1 MSKTNAKIGV
11 VGYGI
16 IGKRVADA
24 VAAQSDMT
32 LVGVADIISDVR
44 LRIAQERN
52 YPIYCSV
59 PDFEPR
65 MREAG
70 FEVVGFL
77 EDMIKEIDLIIDCT
91 PSGVPRKNL
100 DTYYRK
106 SNIKTIVQGGEKHS
120 LTGRSFS
127 TFGNYSTHL
136 GVDETRVVS
145 CNTTALT
152 RIISTLFQEY
162 GVSDAFV
169 ALARRAGDPART
181 NRGPINAIT
190 PVLGVSHHG
199 PDLVSV
205 LPQLEDRIHSLAIA
219 GSWTLSHVHMLKV
232 SLETTPSEED
242 VVALFKRTPRILIEP
257 GKQGL
262 FDSAQLVEYFRD
274 LGRPRYDRPEVF
286 IWQETLSID
295 SHSNL
300 YMIYDVHMESI
311 PIPEN
316 VDAIRAMLEM
326 DNNAMKCVEKT
337 DKSLKIHKKGTG
349 IYDRKLL
356 GGSIPKNETEIEK

>member
-1 MSKTNAKIGV
+1 MAKPKAKVGV

-16 IGKRVADA
+16 IGKRVCDA
-24 VAAQSDMT
+24 VAAQSDMR

-44 LRIAQERN
+44 LRIAKERN

-59 PDFEPR
+59 PDFEPK

-70 FEVVGFL
+70 YEIVGYL
-77 EDMIKEIDLIIDCT
+77 EDMVKEVDLVVDCT
-91 PSGVPRKNL
+91 PAGVPRQNL
-100 DTYYRK
+100 PLYRVADVK
-106 SNIKTIVQGGEKHS
+106 VMVQGGENHV
-120 LTGRSFS
+120 LTNRSFS
-127 TFGNYSTHL
+127 TFGNYASHL
-136 GVDETRVVS
+136 GVDMTRVVS

-152 RIISTLFQEY
+152 RIVATVAQEY
-162 GVSDAFV
+162 GISDVFV
-169 ALARRAGDPART
+169 ALARRAGDPTRT

-190 PVLGVSHHG
+190 PVLGISHHG
-199 PDLVSV
+199 PDLLSV
-205 LPQLEDRIHSLAIA
+205 MPQLKDKVYSLAIA
-219 GSWTLSHVHMLKV
+219 GSWTLSHVHMLRV
-232 SLETTPSEED
+232 NLDTSPSKEE
-242 VVALFKRTPRILIEP
+242 VVDLFKRTPRILIEP

-286 IWQETLSID
+286 IWEETLSID
-295 SHSNL
+295 GRNNL

-326 DNNAMKCVEKT
+326 ETDVMKCVEKT
-337 DKSLKIHKKGTG
+337 DKALNIFKKGAYEGT
-349 IYDRKLL
+349 LF
-356 GGSIPKNETEIEK
+356 GGVVAKEKAEVGA

>member
-1 MSKTNAKIGV
+1 MAKTKANIGV
-11 VGYGI
+11 VGYGV

-24 VAAQSDMT
+24 VAAQSDMK
-32 LVGVADIISDVR
+32 LIGVADIISDVR
-44 LRIAQERN
+44 LRIAVERK

-59 PDFEPR
+59 PDFEPK

-70 FEVVGFL
+70 FETVGYL
-77 EDMIKEIDLIIDCT
+77 EDMVKECDLVIDCT
-91 PSGVPRKNL
+91 PSGVPQQNFPL
-100 DTYYRK
+100 YNAENVK
-106 SNIKTIVQGGEKHS
+106 SIVQGGEKHG
-120 LTGRSFS
+120 LTKRSFS
-127 TFGNYSTHL
+127 TFGNYYSHL
-136 GVDETRVVS
+136 GVDQTRVVS

-152 RIISTLFQEY
+152 RIISTLAQNY

-199 PDLVSV
+199 PDLVTV
-205 LPQLEDRIHSLAIA
+205 MPRFQDKIHSLAIA

-232 SLETTPSEED
+232 TLENSPSRDD
-242 VVALFKRTPRILIEP
+242 VIALFKRTPRILIEP

-286 IWQETLSID
+286 IWQETLSTD
-295 SHSNL
+295 SHNNIYL
-300 YMIYDVHMESI
+300 IYDVHMESI

-326 DNNAMKCVEKT
+326 ESSAIKSVEKT
-337 DKSLKIHKKGTG
+337 DKALNIDQKDQKEAYSQSLYGEAE
-349 IYDRKLL
+349 
-356 GGSIPKNETEIEK
+356 PKVEKNDSE

>member
-1 MSKTNAKIGV
+1 MVKTKARVGV

-24 VAAQSDMT
+24 VAAQSDMK
-32 LVGVADIISDVR
+32 LIGVADIISDVR

-59 PDFEPR
+59 PDFEPS

-70 FEVVGFL
+70 YEIVGYL
-77 EDMIKEIDLIIDCT
+77 EDLIKEIDVVVDCT
-91 PSGVPRKNL
+91 PAGVPSKNFPL
-100 DTYYRK
+100 YREANVK
-106 SNIKTIVQGGEKHS
+106 LIVQGGEKHV
-120 LTGRSFS
+120 LTNRSFS
-127 TFGNYSTHL
+127 TFGNYATHL
-136 GVDETRVVS
+136 GVDMTRVVS

-152 RIISTLFQEY
+152 RVIATVAQEY
-162 GVSDAFV
+162 GVSDVFV
-169 ALARRAGDPART
+169 ALARRAGDPTRT
-181 NRGPINAIT
+181 NRGPINAIA

-199 PDLVSV
+199 PDLETVM
-205 LPQLEDRIHSLAIA
+205 PQLKDKIYSLAIA

-232 SLETTPSEED
+232 TLDTTPSKED
-242 VVALFKRTPRILIEP
+242 VVDLFKRTPRILIEL

-262 FDSAQLVEYFRD
+262 YDSAQLVEYFRD

-286 IWQETLSID
+286 IWEETLSKD
-295 SHSNL
+295 ARNNL

-316 VDAIRAMLEM
+316 IDAIRAMLEM
-326 DNNAMKCVEKT
+326 ETDVMRCVEKT
-337 DKSLKIHKKGTG
+337 DKALNIFKKGAYEGT
-349 IYDRKLL
+349 LF
-356 GGSIPKNETEIEK
+356 GGVVAKEKVEVGA

>member
-1 MSKTNAKIGV
+1 MAKTKAKVGL

-24 VAAQSDMT
+24 VAAQQDME
-32 LVGVADIISDVR
+32 LVGIADIISDVR
-44 LRIAQERN
+44 LRIAVERK

-59 PDFEPR
+59 PDFEPK
-65 MREAG
+65 MRNAG
-70 FEVVGFL
+70 YEIVGFL
-77 EDMIKEIDLIIDCT
+77 EDLVKEIDIVVDCT
-91 PSGVPRKNL
+91 PSGVPRQNFPL
-100 DTYYRK
+100 YRVANVK
-106 SNIKTIVQGGEKHS
+106 VIVQGGEKHN
-120 LTGRSFS
+120 LTNRSFS

-136 GVDETRVVS
+136 GVDQTRVVS

-152 RIISTLFQEY
+152 RIISTLDQEF
-162 GVSDAFV
+162 GVSEAFV
-169 ALARRAGDPART
+169 ALARRSGDPSRS
-181 NRGPINAIT
+181 NRGPINAIA

-199 PDLVSV
+199 PDLVTIM
-205 LPQLEDRIHSLAIA
+205 PKLEERIHSLAIA

-232 SLETTPSEED
+232 TLENTPSTD
-242 VVALFKRTPRILIEP
+242 DIVTLFKSTPRILIEP

-286 IWQETLSID
+286 IWEETLSTD
-295 SHSNL
+295 SRGNL

-316 VDAIRAMLEM
+316 IDAIRAMLEM
-326 DNNAMKCVEKT
+326 ENDVIKCVEKT
-337 DKSLKIHKKGTG
+337 DKALKIYKKGA
-349 IYDRKLL
+349 YNKPLL
-356 GGSIPKNETEIEK
+356 GGLLSPEKTSVKA

>member
-1 MSKTNAKIGV
+1 MSSTKANIGI

-16 IGKRVADA
+16 IGKRIADA

-32 LVGVADIISDVR
+32 LVGIADIISDVR
-44 LRIAQERN
+44 LRIAKERK

-59 PDFEPR
+59 PDFEPK
-65 MREAG
+65 MKEAG
-70 FEVVGFL
+70 FEIAGYL
-77 EDMIKEIDLIIDCT
+77 EDLVQEIDLVIDCT
-91 PSGVPRKNL
+91 PSGVPRQNFPL
-100 DTYYRK
+100 YQG
-106 SNIKTIVQGGEKHS
+106 SNVKVIVQGGEKHS
-120 LTGRSFS
+120 LTERSFS
-127 TFGNYSTHL
+127 TFGNYADHW
-136 GVDETRVVS
+136 GVKSTRVVS

-152 RIISTLFQEY
+152 RIISTLAHKY

-199 PDLVSV
+199 PDLVTIM
-205 LPQLEDRIHSLAIA
+205 PQLKDRIHSLAIA

-232 SLETTPSEED
+232 TLEESPSREE
-242 VVALFKRTPRILIEP
+242 VIELFKKTPRILIEP

-286 IWQETLSID
+286 IWEETLSLD
-295 SHSNL
+295 SRNNVYL
-300 YMIYDVHMESI
+300 IYDVHMESI

-326 DNNAMKCVEKT
+326 ESNATKCVEKT
-337 DKSLKIHKKGTG
+337 DKALNIYQDGSYNGT
-349 IYDRKLL
+349 LL
-356 GGSIPKNETEIEK
+356 GGISPEEDVKE

>member
-1 MSKTNAKIGV
+1 MAKSDAKVGI
-11 VGYGI
+11 VGYGV
-16 IGKRVADA
+16 IGKRIADA
-24 VAAQSDMT
+24 IVAQPDMK

-44 LRIAQERN
+44 LRIAKERN

-59 PDFEPR
+59 PDFEPK

-70 FEVVGFL
+70 YDIVGYL
-77 EDMIKEIDLIIDCT
+77 DDMVKECDLVIDCT
-91 PSGVPRKNL
+91 PSGVPLQNFPV
-100 DTYYRK
+100 YEAANVK
-106 SNIKTIVQGGEKHS
+106 SIVQGGEKHS
-120 LTGRSFS
+120 LTNMSFS
-127 TFGNYSTHL
+127 TFGNYYSHI
-136 GVDETRVVS
+136 GVDRTRVVS

-152 RIISTLFQEY
+152 RIISTLDLEY

-199 PDLVSV
+199 PDLVTV
-205 LPQLEDRIHSLAIA
+205 MPQFQDRIHSLAIA

-232 SLETTPSEED
+232 TLDRKTTVEKIIK
-242 VVALFKRTPRILIEP
+242 LFRRTPRILIEL

-262 FDSAQLVEYFRD
+262 FDSAQLVEYYRD

-286 IWQETLSID
+286 IWEETLSVD
-295 SHSNL
+295 SRNNV

-316 VDAIRAMLEM
+316 IDAIRAMLNMESS
-326 DNNAMKCVEKT
+326 AIKSIEKT
-337 DKSLKIHKKGTG
+337 DKALNIDVPGAYSHPVFG
-349 IYDRKLL
+349 
-356 GGSIPKNETEIEK
+356 ETDPSFKSEEHV

>member
-1 MSKTNAKIGV
+1 MVKKANVGV

-24 VAAQSDMT
+24 ITAQSDMN
-32 LVGVADIISDVR
+32 LVGIADIISDVR
-44 LRIAQERN
+44 LRIAVERK

-59 PDFEPR
+59 PDFEPK

-70 FEVVGFL
+70 YEIVGYLDDMVKECDIVV
-77 EDMIKEIDLIIDCT
+77 DCT
-91 PSGVPRKNL
+91 PSGVPQLNFPLYDKF
-100 DTYYRK
+100 DVK
-106 SNIKTIVQGGEKHS
+106 SIVQGGEKHS
-120 LTGRSFS
+120 LTNRSFS
-127 TFGNYSTHL
+127 TFGNYYSHI
-136 GVDETRVVS
+136 GVNQTRVVS

-152 RIISTLFQEY
+152 RIVSTLAHEY
-162 GVSDAFV
+162 GVADAFV

-199 PDLVSV
+199 PDLVTVMPS
-205 LPQLEDRIHSLAIA
+205 LQDRIHSLAIA

-232 SLETTPSEED
+232 TLEQPISTDD
-242 VVALFKRTPRILIEP
+242 VVSLFKRTPRILIEP

-286 IWQETLSID
+286 IWQETLSTD
-295 SHSNL
+295 SRNNL
-300 YMIYDVHMESI
+300 YLIYDVHMESI

-316 VDAIRAMLEM
+316 IDAIRAMLEM
-326 DNNAMKCVEKT
+326 ESSAILSVEKT
-337 DKSLKIHKKGTG
+337 DKALKIYQKGAYFHSLYG
-349 IYDRKLL
+349 
-356 GGSIPKNETEIEK
+356 EKEPVHPDAE

>member
-1 MSKTNAKIGV
+1 MAKTKAKVGV

-24 VAAQSDMT
+24 VAAQSDMQ
-32 LVGVADIISDVR
+32 LVGIADIISDVR

-59 PDFEPR
+59 PDFEPG

-70 FEVVGFL
+70 YEIVGYL
-77 EDMIKEIDLIIDCT
+77 EDMIKEVDLVVDCT
-91 PSGVPRKNL
+91 PTGVPRQNL
-100 DTYYRK
+100 PLYRVG
-106 SNIKTIVQGGEKHS
+106 NIKVIVQGGEKHG
-120 LTGRSFS
+120 LTNRSFS
-127 TFGNYSTHL
+127 TFGNYASHL
-136 GVDETRVVS
+136 GVDMTRLVS

-152 RIISTLFQEY
+152 RIVATVVQEY
-162 GVSDAFV
+162 GVSDVFV
-169 ALARRAGDPART
+169 ALARRASDPART
-181 NRGPINAIT
+181 NRGPINAIA

-199 PDLVSV
+199 PDLLTVM
-205 LPQLEDRIHSLAIA
+205 PQLKDKVYSLAIA

-232 SLETTPSEED
+232 TLDTTPTKGE
-242 VVALFKRTPRILIEP
+242 VVELFRRTPRILIEP

-262 FDSAQLVEYFRD
+262 YDSAQLVEYFRD

-286 IWQETLSID
+286 IWEETLSMD
-295 SHSNL
+295 GRSNL
-300 YMIYDVHMESI
+300 YLIYDVHMESI

-326 DNNAMKCVEKT
+326 ETDVMKCVEKT
-337 DKSLKIHKKGTG
+337 DKALNIYKKGAYSG
-349 IYDRKLL
+349 SLY
-356 GGSIPKNETEIEK
+356 GGSIPKDEEKALA

>member
-1 MSKTNAKIGV
+1 MVKTNANIGV
-11 VGYGI
+11 VGYGV

-24 VAAQSDMT
+24 VAAQSDMK

-44 LRIAQERN
+44 LRIAQQRN

-59 PDFEPR
+59 PDFEPT

-70 FEVVGFL
+70 YEIVGYL
-77 EDMIKEIDLIIDCT
+77 EDMVKECDLVVDCT
-91 PSGVPRKNL
+91 PSGVPQQNFPM
-100 DTYYRK
+100 YEAANVK
-106 SNIKTIVQGGEKHS
+106 SIVQGGEKHS
-120 LTGRSFS
+120 LTNRSFS
-127 TFGNYSTHL
+127 TFGNYYSHL
-136 GVDETRVVS
+136 GVDRTRVVS

-152 RIISTLFQEY
+152 RIISTLAQEY

-199 PDLVSV
+199 PDLVTV
-205 LPQLEDRIHSLAIA
+205 MPQLQDKIHSLAIA

-232 SLETTPSEED
+232 TLNNAPTKD
-242 VVALFKRTPRILIEP
+242 DIVQLFKRTPRILIEP

-286 IWQETLSID
+286 IWQETLSTD
-295 SHSNL
+295 SRNNV
-300 YMIYDVHMESI
+300 YMVYDVHMESI
-311 PIPEN
+311 PVPEN
-316 VDAIRAMLEM
+316 VDAIRAMLNMESS
-326 DNNAMKCVEKT
+326 AIKSVEKT
-337 DKSLKIHKKGTG
+337 DKALKIDIKGAYSHPLFG
-349 IYDRKLL
+349 D
-356 GGSIPKNETEIEK
+356 NEPSSPSEEQA

>member
-1 MSKTNAKIGV
+1 MVKKIAKVGV

-44 LRIAQERN
+44 LRIAKERG

-59 PDFEPR
+59 PDFEPS
-65 MREAG
+65 MTAAG

-77 EDMIKEIDLIIDCT
+77 DDLVKQVDTIIDCT
-91 PSGVPRKNL
+91 PSGVPAKNMPL
-100 DTYYRK
+100 YERENVK
-106 SNIKTIVQGGEKHS
+106 MLVHGGEKHS

-136 GVDETRVVS
+136 GVDKTRVVS

-152 RIISTLFQEY
+152 RVISTLAHEY
-162 GVSDAFV
+162 GVSEAFI
-169 ALARRAGDPART
+169 ALARRGGDPSRT

-199 PDLVSV
+199 PDLVTV
-205 LPQLEDRIHSLAIA
+205 IPGLKDRIHSLAIA
-219 GSWTLSHVHMLKV
+219 GSWTLSHVHMMKITLIDKPSREEV
-232 SLETTPSEED
+232 ISLF
-242 VVALFKRTPRILIEP
+242 ARTPRILIEP

-286 IWQETLSID
+286 IWEEPLNLD
-295 SHSNL
+295 SRGNL
-300 YMIYDVHMESI
+300 YLIIDVHMESI
-311 PIPEN
+311 PIPETI
-316 VDAIRAMLEM
+316 DAVRAMLDMET
-326 DNNAMKCVEKT
+326 DAMKCVEKT
-337 DKSLKIHKKGTG
+337 DRALKITKEGAYTGT
-349 IYDRKLL
+349 LL
-356 GGSIPKNETEIEK
+356 GGKSSTKKVDEEP

>member
-1 MSKTNAKIGV
+1 
-11 VGYGI
+11 
-16 IGKRVADA
+16 
-24 VAAQSDMT
+24 QSDMT

-52 YPIYCSV
+52 FPIYCSV
-59 PDFEPR
+59 PDFEPK

-70 FEVVGFL
+70 FEIVGFL
-77 EDMIKEIDLIIDCT
+77 EDMVKEVDVIVDCT
-91 PSGVPRKNL
+91 PAGVPAKNL
-100 DTYYRK
+100 PLYRK
-106 SNIKTIVQGGEKHS
+106 ENVKVLVQGGEKHV

-127 TFGNYSTHL
+127 TFGNYVSHL
-136 GVDETRVVS
+136 GVDMTRVVS

-152 RIISTLFQEY
+152 RIIATLMNEY
-162 GVSDAFV
+162 GVLDVFV
-169 ALARRAGDPART
+169 ALARRAGDPTRT

-199 PDLVSV
+199 PDLVTV
-205 LPQLEDRIHSLAIA
+205 MPQLTDKIYSLAIA

-232 SLETTPSEED
+232 TVETTPTKDE
-242 VVALFKRTPRILIEP
+242 VVNLFKRTPRILIEP

-286 IWQETLSID
+286 IWEETLSSD
-295 SHSNL
+295 SRSNL

-316 VDAIRAMLEM
+316 IDAIRAMLEM
-326 DNNAMKCVEKT
+326 ESDVVQCVEKT
-337 DKSLKIHKKGTG
+337 DRALKIFKKGAYQGTL
-349 IYDRKLL
+349 Y
-356 GGSIPKNETEIEK
+356 GGLELTDVPA